1 MGVQKIEPGN
11 YKQGLQRIKG
21 VTCAVLVFHPQ
32 CGHCIQMRP
41 NWEAMKSMVHPN
53 VKIVEI
59 NGEGMHSSAEMS
71 ASPVGQKTEGFPSLM
86 RLHKGRVIARFNDE
100 RTPEKMAEFV
110 NQAVDQIK
118 RKAGSSNSRPF
129 KRLKTKSKAKAK
141 GKTKKL
147 RRKN

>member
-1 MGVQKIEPGN
+1 MGVVKIELDN
-11 YKQGLQRIKG
+11 YKQGLQRMKG
-21 VTCAVLVFHPQ
+21 VTGVVLVFHPQ

-59 NGEGMHSSAEMS
+59 NGEAMHSSPEMS
-71 ASPVGQKTEGFPSLM
+71 ASPVGQNTEGFPSLM
-86 RLHKGRVIARFNDE
+86 RLHNGKVVAKFNDE
-100 RTPEKMAEFV
+100 RTPEKMAAFV
-110 NQAVDQIK
+110 NQASPMK
-118 RKAGSSNSRPF
+118 RKGSKF
-129 KRLKTKSKAKAK
+129 KKSKKAK

>member
-1 MGVQKIEPGN
+1 M
-11 YKQGLQRIKG
+11 KG

-41 NWEAMKSMVHPN
+41 NWEAMKPMVHPN

-59 NGEGMHSSAEMS
+59 NGEAMHSSHELSNS
-71 ASPVGQKTEGFPSLM
+71 AVGRGTEGFPSLM
-86 RLHKGRVIARFNDE
+86 LMDKDRIVSRYNGE
-100 RTPEKMAEFV
+100 RTPEKMAAFV
-110 NQAVDQIK
+110 NQASPMK
-118 RKAGSSNSRPF
+118 RKGG
-129 KRLKTKSKAKAK
+129 KKSKAKKAK

>member
-1 MGVQKIEPGN
+1 MGVVKIEPDN
-11 YKQGLQRIKG
+11 YKQGMKRMKG

-41 NWEAMKSMVHPN
+41 NWEAMKPMVHPN

-59 NGEGMHSSAEMS
+59 NGAAMHSSPEFSNS
-71 ASPVGQKTEGFPSLM
+71 AVGRGTEGFPSLM
-86 RLHKGRVIARFNDE
+86 LMHKGRIVSRFNDE
-100 RTPEKMAEFV
+100 RTPEKMAAFV
-110 NQAVDQIK
+110 NQAV
-118 RKAGSSNSRPF
+118 SNSNSN
-129 KRLKTKSKAKAK
+129 SKAKSNANSKSRSRSRSK